1 MWSREKEINLG
12 RGSVLVSFEEPV
24 GSWVEWT
31 QALSAE
37 GAGRMLFRLLV
48 LRGWSRCL
56 LKRRRTGFGGIE
68 MRV

>member
-12 RGSVLVSFEEPV
+12 RGTVLVSFEELV
-24 GSWVEWT
+24 GSWVEWA
-31 QALSAE
+31 QSVRAE

-48 LRGWSRCL
+48 LKGWSCCL
-56 LKRRRTGFGGIE
+56 LKWRRIGFADIE